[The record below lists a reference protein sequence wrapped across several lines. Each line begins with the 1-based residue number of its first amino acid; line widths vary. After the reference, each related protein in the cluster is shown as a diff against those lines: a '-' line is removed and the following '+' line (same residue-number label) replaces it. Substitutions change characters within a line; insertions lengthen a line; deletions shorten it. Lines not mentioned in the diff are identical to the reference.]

1 MTELAQAALAYT
13 AEGYY
18 VLPLEPKGK
27 RPLWGLSW
35 EQASNDPEQVAEWW
49 EASPFAN
56 VGIACVGDTMVLDV
70 DGAEGERTLAE
81 LVAQHGPLPPTREV
95 RTGRGRHL
103 YFQAPPGQRPDGWRY
118 GGLELKSAGYVVAPP
133 SWHPSGAL
141 YEEL

>member
-1 MTELAQAALAYT
+1 MTELADAALAY
-13 AEGYY
+13 AHLGLH

-35 EQASNDPEQVAEWW
+35 ENASDDPAQVAAWW

-56 VGIACVGDTMVLDV
+56 VGIACTGQTIVLDV
-70 DGAEGERTLAE
+70 DGAEGERTLAK
-81 LVAQHGPLPPTREV
+81 LVAEHGPLPVTREV

-103 YFQAPPGQRPDGWRY
+103 YFSAPPGPRREGWRY
-118 GGLELKSAGYVVAPP
+118 GGLELKTSGYVVAPP
-133 SWHPSGAL
+133 SWHPAGIT